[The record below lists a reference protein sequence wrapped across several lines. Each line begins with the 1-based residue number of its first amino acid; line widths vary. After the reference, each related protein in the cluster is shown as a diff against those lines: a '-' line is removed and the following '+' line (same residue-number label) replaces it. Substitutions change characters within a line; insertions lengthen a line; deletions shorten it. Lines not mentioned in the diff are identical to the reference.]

1 MSMEDLSMKDRLKY
15 LKRRFSRKGS
25 YEVDFNSP
33 KFKVKSLCSEGI
45 HVDSLERE
53 ASNEAVDQAL
63 GTIGSLEDRNK
74 NDVVLKVSLRNGIEV
89 ISRKTRKEL
98 FSYRIHQVGYC
109 NVDKRYPQ
117 VFVFT
122 AAKVKDELKCYVFLC
137 DDAAKAKAICL
148 TLAKVF
154 QSSFSNWQ
162 KSKDMADDL
171 DQHNLNNMDDSRRK
185 SESALRVSNM
195 RRMEERRAS
204 DFVTTSSTGLLAPK
218 RLDVRRSSAD
228 ARYDHESTSDEDSNV
243 GDMDEMYSDYMSK
256 SVEKGTCSLL
266 RRGSTD
272 WDAIE
277 KDSEIQRKMQGDMI
291 VWED

>member
-1 MSMEDLSMKDRLKY
+1 MSMDDISMIKERLKHI
-15 LKRRFSRKGS
+15 KRRFSRKSS
-25 YEVDFNSP
+25 YDVGFNAP
-33 KFKVKSLCSEGI
+33 KFKVKALCSEG
-45 HVDSLERE
+45 VSVESLERE
-53 ASNEAVDQAL
+53 TSNEAVDNAL
-63 GTIGSLEDRNK
+63 GMVGSLENKNK
-74 NDVVLKVSLRNGIEV
+74 NDVVLKISLRNGIEI

-98 FSYRIHQVGYC
+98 LSYRIHQVGYC

-122 AAKVKDELKCYVFLC
+122 AAKTRDALKCHIFLC

-162 KSKDMADDL
+162 KSKDMDDDL
-171 DQHNLNNMDDSRRK
+171 NHNNINLPDRRQSVDVIQSRPVKRA
-185 SESALRVSNM
+185 EM
-195 RRMEERRAS
+195 RRAS
-204 DFVTTSSTGLLAPK
+204 DFVTTSSSGYLAPK
-218 RLDVRRSSAD
+218 HLDVRRSS
-228 ARYDHESTSDEDSNV
+228 YDTHFQHASSDDESYEEDV
-243 GDMDEMYSDYMSK
+243 DMAYQEFLSK

-272 WDAIE
+272 WDAFE
-277 KDSEIQRKMQGDMI
+277 GDSEIQRKMQGDLI